1 MSSETQPSKVN
12 VGTGAYRRLTEQVST
27 ERSISLCHLCNNSL
41 WLPKKESSRIGWEED
56 WGLGRERRKNNM
68 LVKKR
73 REKRENK

>member
-27 ERSISLCHLCNNSL
+27 ERSVSLCHLCNNSL

-56 WGLGRERRKNNM
+56 GGVGEG
-68 LVKKR
+68 
-73 REKRENK
+73 EKEK